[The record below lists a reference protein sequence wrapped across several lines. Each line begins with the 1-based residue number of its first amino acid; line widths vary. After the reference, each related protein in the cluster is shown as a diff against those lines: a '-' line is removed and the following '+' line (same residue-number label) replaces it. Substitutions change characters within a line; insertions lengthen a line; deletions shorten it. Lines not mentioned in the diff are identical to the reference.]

1 MPGEQGVVTGTKRR
15 DAGPFAERTLVL
27 SAEGFPVTSLRFR
40 GRIPLLRPERIH
52 ASDVV
57 MEKVDAAA
65 GYCRFL
71 PVVPAASDRQP
82 SLYCIGGIIM
92 WKNTDKDRN
101 QEGFGRLTDV
111 RVLTA
116 TGLLS
121 AIAIVLG
128 FFKIPLTQLVELR
141 FGSLPVAAAGYLFG
155 PVCAGAVGFVS
166 DIGGYLVKPTGPFFP
181 GFTLSSVLSGV
192 IFGCVLYGKEP
203 TLKRI
208 LLAQIL
214 YTIICGILLNSL
226 WLSILYGRGFIAAL
240 TARLV
245 KELVMIPVNTVMLAA
260 IMQPV
265 KRYGAVRQA

>member
-1 MPGEQGVVTGTKRR
+1 
-15 DAGPFAERTLVL
+15 
-27 SAEGFPVTSLRFR
+27 
-40 GRIPLLRPERIH
+40 
-52 ASDVV
+52 
-57 MEKVDAAA
+57 
-65 GYCRFL
+65 
-71 PVVPAASDRQP
+71 
-82 SLYCIGGIIM
+82 M
-92 WKNTDKDRN
+92 WKNSSKDRK
-101 QEGFGRLTDV
+101 QEGSGRPTGFGRLTDV
-111 RVLTA
+111 RVLTS

-155 PVCAGAVGFVS
+155 PVCAGTVGFVS

-181 GFTLSSVLSGV
+181 GFTLSSVISGV

-208 LLAQIL
+208 LFAQIL

-245 KELVMIPVNTVMLAA
+245 KELVMIPVNTAMLAA
-260 IMQPV
+260 LMQPV